1 MNWPEANQRNLMSAL
16 ETVRAVLEGRA
27 AVEPS
32 ADEEMTPP
40 PALETLCRLFGL
52 SSFER
57 AILLMCAG
65 IELDSKF
72 AGIYTKANGDARRD
86 YPTFGLALAAL
97 PEVHWSALSPD
108 APLRRWR
115 LIELRSGSDLTHS
128 PLHIDERVLH
138 FLTGVAHLDERLVG
152 IVEPTSSATDLVAS
166 QRAVAERIVAT
177 LRDGAPWPVI
187 QLCGSDVA
195 AKRWSRIT

>member
-1 MNWPEANQRNLMSAL
+1 MNWLEANQRNLMSAL

-72 AGIYTKANGDARRD
+72 AGICTKANGDARRD

-97 PEVHWSALSPD
+97 PEAHWSALSPD

-152 IVEPTSSATDLVAS
+152 IVEPTSSANTACD
-166 QRAVAERIVAT
+166 RARM
-177 LRDGAPWPVI
+177 
-187 QLCGSDVA
+187 
-195 AKRWSRIT
+195 